1 MGSRPESVDL
11 SSLKKSQN
19 RRKRDEVRPPLPLL
33 LCLAPPLQLHTSKTI
48 QTTLCSPAMRPM
60 DLSDKCERCC
70 NDCLN
75 EDLSNL
81 LERCAKSCKENKCKK
96 WIIINMR

>member
-1 MGSRPESVDL
+1 MGSRLETVDL
-11 SSLKKSQN
+11 SSLKKARTEENGMKFVHLFLFFFALLHLSSSIPA
-19 RRKRDEVRPPLPLL
+19 KPFKPPSVAQR
-33 LCLAPPLQLHTSKTI
+33 CA
-48 QTTLCSPAMRPM
+48 RM

-81 LERCAKSCKENKCKK
+81 LDRCARSCKENKCKK